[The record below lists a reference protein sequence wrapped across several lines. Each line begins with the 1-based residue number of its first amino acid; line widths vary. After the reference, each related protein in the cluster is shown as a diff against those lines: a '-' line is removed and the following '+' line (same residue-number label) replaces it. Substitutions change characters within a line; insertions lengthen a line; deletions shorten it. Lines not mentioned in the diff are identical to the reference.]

1 MVLRF
6 GSVSTGM
13 LAAAASTDWSSTPL
27 DISDNLPG
35 LSFDFGRKGV
45 DPASW
50 FCVEVVKDWG
60 GVSLALDL
68 SSALDMAP
76 FDGVEGTPTLNET
89 DFVVAC
95 G

>member
-6 GSVSTGM
+6 GSISTGM
-13 LAAAASTDWSSTPL
+13 LTAAALTDWSSTPL
-27 DISDNLPG
+27 DISDNLLG
-35 LSFDFGRKGV
+35 MSLDIGRKGV

-50 FCVEVVKDWG
+50 FCVEVVPDWG
-60 GVSLALDL
+60 RVSLALDL
-68 SSALDMAP
+68 SSALDVASL
-76 FDGVEGTPTLNET
+76 DGVEGTPTSNDT

>member
-1 MVLRF
+1 MLTL

-13 LAAAASTDWSSTPL
+13 LVATASTDWSSTPL
-27 DISDNLPG
+27 DISDNLLG

-50 FCVEVVKDWG
+50 FCVEVVNDRG
-60 GVSLALDL
+60 RASLALDL
-68 SSALDMAP
+68 SSALDMASL
-76 FDGVEGTPTLNET
+76 DGVEGTPTSNDT